1 MKLQILSDLHLEHCH
16 FFTPVETMAD
26 VIVLAGDIHSGANGI
41 GWARE
46 QFPGKQI
53 IYVSGNHEMYGRQ
66 RLDTL
71 AELRIEARKCGV
83 HFLDDDEVV
92 IDGEH
97 DSVRFLGTTL
107 WTDFDLFGEEEKP
120 WAMKEGQHFLNDF
133 RVIHEGEKGHFSPGR
148 SVELHK
154 ESLAWLQQKLAEP
167 FDGKTVV
174 VSHHLPSKRSVAE
187 RFKKSLLSAC
197 FASDLDHL
205 FGKMD
210 CWIHGHTHDNF
221 DYIENGTRVVCNPKG
236 YETYSGTEN
245 SQFNAGL
252 VVEV

>member
-1 MKLQILSDLHLEHCH
+1 MKLQILSDLHLEHCR
-16 FFTPVETMAD
+16 FFTPTETMAD

-46 QFPGKQI
+46 QFKDKQI
-53 IYVSGNHEMYGRQ
+53 IYVAGNHEMYGRQ

-83 HFLDDDEVV
+83 HFLDDDEVI
-92 IDGEH
+92 IDG
-97 DSVRFLGTTL
+97 VRFLGTTL
-107 WTDFDLFGEEEKP
+107 WTDFMLFGAEEMS

-133 RVIHEGEKGHFSPGR
+133 RVIHEGEKGHFSPSR
-148 SVELHK
+148 AVELHK
-154 ESLAWLQQKLAEP
+154 ESLAWLQAKLDEP
-167 FDGKTVV
+167 FTDGKTVV

-187 RFKKSLLSAC
+187 RFKRSLLSAC
-197 FASDLDHL
+197 FASDLNHL
-205 FGKMD
+205 FGMMD
-210 CWIHGHTHDNF
+210 LWVHGHTHDNF

-236 YETYSGTEN
+236 YETYNGIEN
-245 SQFNAGL
+245 GQFDAGL